1 MHILI
6 KEGENMNLDR
16 IERLISEFIEELE
29 EAGTSGNYHI
39 LNAIDNLTAAL
50 MELEELELIPEL
62 NMEE

>member
-1 MHILI
+1 MVKKMDI
-6 KEGENMNLDR
+6 DR
-16 IERLISEFIEELE
+16 IQRLISEFIAELE
-29 EAGTSGNYHI
+29 DFGTDGNYHV

>member
-1 MHILI
+1 
-6 KEGENMNLDR
+6 MNLDR